1 MRNIADCSAPRRA
14 AGKSWVRGAVV
25 AQLATNTLWMAPRA
39 YRRKAAAA
47 DGSEEEEDTRWRS
60 SLCKMGYMQYEE
72 EMEAWQRAAELRHRV
87 RELLSEAARAEC
99 SDDEFGDEDEDDEY
113 GFDEDDDG
121 QDEEDFNV
129 DEHSAHDL

>member
-47 DGSEEEEDTRWRS
+47 DGSEEEEDTRWRNP
-60 SLCKMGYMQYEE
+60 GETP
-72 EMEAWQRAAELRHRV
+72 RAAELRHRV

-113 GFDEDDDG
+113 GFDEDEDDWDDDDG